1 MPRKIADAPE
11 LWPGLEVYFEA
22 WMQMDSCRQVGMS
35 IGPIPWT
42 AIEQY
47 AKAMDLDDQQT
58 ARMHRLLRAMDRVY
72 LDWVNKRKK

>member
-1 MPRKIADAPE
+1 
-11 LWPGLEVYFEA
+11 
-22 WMQMDSCRQVGMS
+22 MS